1 MAEEEAPLTPRAGA
15 QQEGLEHAAAA
26 NPQHRVALESSTRD
40 VKVRVRSIS
49 VLIGCTSSTHVESA
63 HLKPKVVFEGQP
75 WPL

>member
-1 MAEEEAPLTPRAGA
+1 MAEQEALLTPRAGA

-26 NPQHRVALESSTRD
+26 IPQHKIAVPSSTQD

-49 VLIGCTSSTHVESA
+49 VLIGCTSSTHVASA
-63 HLKPKVVFEGQP
+63 HLKVVFDVQP